1 MQNKAFVTG
10 ASGHLGSA
18 LTRSLSE
25 LGYQITAGV
34 RNMTKAK
41 LNNNIAGKIT
51 HADLLKPDTLSAAM
65 DGADIVFQ
73 VAANFS
79 HWSKN
84 SHKDIIQANS
94 DMVKNIFDAAHDT
107 AVKKI
112 IFVSSTGTLARNT
125 TGEIIFP
132 NSWCE
137 NTYGNPYFQSKI
149 ETERLAWSLAEK
161 YHIEMVSVLPSAM
174 INNDLSHS
182 TPTTRFLQSIF
193 KGELPFDLE
202 FDFNLVHINDVS
214 DAIARAGY
222 AGKPLHRY
230 ILANPQGLSIKN
242 ITRLAQ
248 QYNSAVKLPRKAG
261 KNVLLFIAT
270 LAELSKYFN
279 IEPKLLKSQVH
290 FYFNQKEN
298 YDISLS
304 SEHLNFFPR
313 PMTECIN
320 EYFFALSS
328 FDPFLVQDL

>member
-10 ASGHLGSA
+10 ATGHLGSA
-18 LTRSLSE
+18 LTQSLSAQ
-25 LGYQITAGV
+25 GYQVTAGV
-34 RNMTKAK
+34 RDITKAK

-51 HADLLKPDTLSAAM
+51 HADLLKPETLSAAM
-65 DGADIVFQ
+65 DGSNIVFQ

-84 SHKDIIQANS
+84 SQRDIIQANS

-107 AVKKI
+107 SVKKI

-125 TGEIIFP
+125 TGEIIPP

-161 YHIEMVSVLPSAM
+161 YNIEMVSVLPSAM
-174 INNDLSHS
+174 INSDLSHN

-193 KGELPFDLE
+193 KGELLLDLE
-202 FDFNLVHINDVS
+202 FNFNLVHVNDVS

-222 AGKPLHRY
+222 AGKPSQRY
-230 ILANPQGLSIKN
+230 ILANPQGLSIN
-242 ITRLAQ
+242 DITRLAQ
-248 QYNSAVKLPRKAG
+248 QYNSAVKLPRRVG
-261 KNVLLFIAT
+261 KKVLLFIAT

-279 IEPKLLKSQVH
+279 IEPKLLKSQIH

-304 SEHLNFFPR
+304 SEHLNFSPR
-313 PMTECIN
+313 PMTACLH
-320 EYFFALSS
+320 EYFSALSS
-328 FDPFLVQDL
+328 FDPFLIQEL

>member
-18 LTRSLSE
+18 LTRSLSA
-25 LGYQITAGV
+25 LGYQVTAGV
-34 RNMTKAK
+34 RNMTKAR
-41 LNNNIAGKIT
+41 LDNNIAGKIT
-51 HADLLKPDTLSAAM
+51 HADLLRPDTLSAAM

-84 SHKDIIQANS
+84 SQQDIIQANS
-94 DMVKNIFDAAHDT
+94 DMVKNLFDAAHDT

-125 TGEIIFP
+125 TGEIISP

-137 NTYGNPYFQSKI
+137 NTYGNPYFQSKV
-149 ETERLAWSLAEK
+149 EAERLAWSLAEK

-193 KGELPFDLE
+193 KGELPLDLE
-202 FDFNLVHINDVS
+202 FDFNLVHVNDVS

-222 AGKPLHRY
+222 AGKPSHRY
-230 ILANPQGLSIKN
+230 ILANPQGLSIKE

-248 QYNSAVKLPRKAG
+248 QYNSAVKLPRRVG

-290 FYFNQKEN
+290 FYFNHKEN

-304 SEHLNFFPR
+304 SEHLNFSPR
-313 PMTECIN
+313 AMTECIN
-320 EYFFALSS
+320 EYFSALSS
-328 FDPFLVQDL
+328 FDPFLIQDL